1 MNAVVYTEYGPPDVL
16 QLKEVE
22 KPAPTD
28 GEALVRVHA
37 ASVNYSDWSFL
48 RGKPSMVRLMG
59 AGLLRPEN
67 PILGADIAGRVEAV
81 GEHVEQFQPGHE
93 VFGDISDC
101 GYGGFAEYVSV
112 PETALALKPANI
124 GFDGAAAVPQ
134 AAAVAL
140 QGLRD
145 KGGIQPGQRVLIVG
159 ASGGVGTFAV
169 QIAKSYGAEV
179 TGVCSTRNLELVQ
192 SIGADHV
199 IDYTQEDFAEN
210 EGRYDLILA
219 TAGYRSIF
227 DYRRALGTS
236 GTYVSTGGAMA
247 QTMQA
252 ALIGPWL
259 STGGKKMGP
268 LASTTDLKDLVLLRE
283 LVEKGKVVPVIDR
296 RFQLGEVPEALRYYG
311 KGHARGKVVIV
322 IHKGDG

>member
-48 RGKPSMVRLMG
+48 RGRPSMVRLMG

-169 QIAKSYGAEV
+169 QIAKSYG
-179 TGVCSTRNLELVQ
+179 CVQ
-192 SIGADHV
+192 
-199 IDYTQEDFAEN
+199 YEE
-210 EGRYDLILA
+210 
-219 TAGYRSIF
+219 
-227 DYRRALGTS
+227 S
-236 GTYVSTGGAMA
+236 GTGA
-247 QTMQA
+247 
-252 ALIGPWL
+252 
-259 STGGKKMGP
+259 
-268 LASTTDLKDLVLLRE
+268 
-283 LVEKGKVVPVIDR
+283 IDR
-296 RFQLGEVPEALRYYG
+296 CRPRDRLHTGRLCRE
-311 KGHARGKVVIV
+311 
-322 IHKGDG
+322 